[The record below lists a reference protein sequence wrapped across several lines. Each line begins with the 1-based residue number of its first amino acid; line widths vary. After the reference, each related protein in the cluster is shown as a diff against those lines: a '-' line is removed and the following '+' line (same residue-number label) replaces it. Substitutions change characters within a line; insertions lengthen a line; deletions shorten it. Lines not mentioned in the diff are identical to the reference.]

1 MTMGLRVD
9 VDSIADALAVPE
21 LLLLLNKYDSKAT
34 FFITTGPDE
43 TLRNISHYK
52 GKSILN
58 IPLKRYIPGFFHSMI
73 RRNVESHPSLKS
85 LINSGHEIGL
95 HGYRHYEWMN
105 FLHKKN
111 RVEVSNMIET
121 GCKLFEKEF
130 GIPPRSFS
138 SPGFTTSNE
147 FLIALDEFG
156 FDYSSD
162 FYGFHPFYPQVG
174 DKNLDTLQL
183 PVSIPSPCEIQDS
196 DEKILEKIKK
206 LFKNKNFI
214 LYIHPSSELIYKRE
228 LLERILACT
237 GNMLTLRE
245 IFENTANIRS

>member
-21 LLLLLNKYDSKAT
+21 LLLLLEKYDSKAT

-43 TLRNISHYK
+43 TMRNISHYTRK
-52 GKSILN
+52 NFLSIP
-58 IPLKRYIPGFFHSMI
+58 IKRYIPGFFQSLF
-73 RRNVESHPSLKS
+73 RRNVESHPALKI

-105 FLHKKN
+105 FLHRKN
-111 RVEVSNMIET
+111 RVEISNMIQT
-121 GCKLFEKEF
+121 GYKLFEKEF

-147 FLIALDEFG
+147 YLLALDEFG

-174 DKNLDTLQL
+174 DNKFNTIQL
-183 PVSIPSPCEIQDS
+183 PVSIPSPCELQEN
-196 DEKILEKIKK
+196 EKIILDKI
-206 LFKNKNFI
+206 NKFRQKDHFI
-214 LYIHPSSELIYKRE
+214 LYIHPSCELSYKKK
-228 LLERILACT
+228 LLESILGFAGKT
-237 GNMLTLRE
+237 LTLRE

>member
-21 LLLLLNKYDSKAT
+21 LLLLLEKFCSKAT

-43 TLRNISHYK
+43 TMRNISHYT
-52 GKSILN
+52 GKNFLSIP
-58 IPLKRYIPGFFHSMI
+58 IKRYIPGLFQSLI

-105 FLHKKN
+105 SLHRKN
-111 RVEVSNMIET
+111 IIEISNMIQT

-130 GIPPRSFS
+130 GIFPRSFS
-138 SPGFTTSNE
+138 SPGFSTSNE

-162 FYGFHPFYPQVG
+162 FYGFHPFYPQAG
-174 DKNLDTLQL
+174 DKKFNTLQL
-183 PVSIPSPCEIQDS
+183 PVSIPSPCEIQDG
-196 DEKILEKIKK
+196 DEKILRNIKQLCK
-206 LFKNKNFI
+206 DENFI

-228 LLERILACT
+228 LLEKILAFT
-237 GNMLTLRE
+237 GNTLTLRE